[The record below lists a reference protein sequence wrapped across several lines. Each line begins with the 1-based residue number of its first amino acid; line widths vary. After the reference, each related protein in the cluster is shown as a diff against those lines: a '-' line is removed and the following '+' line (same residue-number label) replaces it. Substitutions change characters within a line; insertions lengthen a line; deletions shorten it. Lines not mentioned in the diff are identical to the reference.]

1 MATRIQLRRD
11 NSLNW
16 STNNPILAEGEIGI
30 ELNTNKIKI
39 GDGLTNWNT
48 LSYFSNYEI
57 ITSDS
62 LSGTI
67 NGVNNIFTI
76 SNVIIPDSEEL
87 FVNGLKLTKPNDYN
101 ISGITITLTFSP
113 NINEIITIN
122 YLK

>member
-1 MATRIQLRRD
+1 M
-11 NSLNW
+11 
-16 STNNPILAEGEIGI
+16 
-30 ELNTNKIKI
+30 
-39 GDGLTNWNT
+39 
-48 LSYFSNYEI
+48 SYFSNYEI

-76 SNVIIPDSEEL
+76 NNVIIPDSEEL
-87 FVNGLKLTKPNDYN
+87 FVNGLKLTKSNDYN